1 MNDSKQYHF
10 SGSRVNTSLD
20 EPLYL
25 TKYHCSIV
33 LPEVLQKKYGSPDL
47 LLEQMLKID
56 GLDLDKM
63 PGTVSQKYRYNDRTF
78 LGTIVDT
85 KVQLSFDF
93 EVNVNPDTLVPYPY
107 DLLRDWCRLC
117 YDPNTGLATLKKDYA
132 GSCTIDITNKIGQ
145 LIRHVDVGIFFPVS
159 QLPAWN
165 LNFTTE
171 AIYKIAGMKF
181 QAELVKDFLAIV

>member
-1 MNDSKQYHF
+1 MNDTKQYHF

-20 EPLYL
+20 EPLYMS
-25 TKYHCSIV
+25 KFACNFV
-33 LPEVLQKKYGSPDL
+33 LPSVLAEKYGSSEL

-85 KVQLSFDF
+85 KVTLSFDF

-117 YDPNTGLATLKKDYA
+117 YDPNTGLMTLKKDYV
-132 GSCTIDITNKIGQ
+132 GSATIDVTNKIGQ
-145 LIRHVDVGIFFPVS
+145 LIKHVDVPIIFPIS
-159 QLPAWN
+159 QLPPWN
-165 LNFTTE
+165 LNFTSE
-171 AIYKIAGMKF
+171 AIYKITGFRM
-181 QAELVKDFLAIV
+181 QAEGTKDLLAGG